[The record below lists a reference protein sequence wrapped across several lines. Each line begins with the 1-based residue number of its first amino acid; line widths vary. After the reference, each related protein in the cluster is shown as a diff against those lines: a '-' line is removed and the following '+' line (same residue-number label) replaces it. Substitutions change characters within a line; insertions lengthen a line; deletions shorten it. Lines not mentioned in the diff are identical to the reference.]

1 MTNTKVNNMRSP
13 KGNLVAN
20 QFIVHTPEATFF
32 QSYNSLIVKTTFEDG
47 QRVVYL
53 DEYFWNYSRTTS
65 KYRSE
70 FLGENTKET
79 KEKIQKGIYKLTN
92 LN

>member
-20 QFIVHTPEATFF
+20 QFIVHTPEATYF
-32 QSYNSLIVKTTFEDG
+32 QSYQSLIIKTTFEHG
-47 QRVVYL
+47 ERVVYL

-65 KYRSE
+65 KYRCD

>member
-1 MTNTKVNNMRSP
+1 MKVNNMTSQ
-13 KGNLVAN
+13 KGNLVPN
-20 QFIVHTPEATFF
+20 QFIVHTPQATFF

-47 QRVVYL
+47 ERVVYL

-65 KYRSE
+65 KYRSL
-70 FLGENTKET
+70 FLGENTSET
-79 KEKIQKGIYKLTN
+79 KEKIKNGIYKLTN

>member
-1 MTNTKVNNMRSP
+1 MRNTKVNNMRSP

-20 QFIVHTPEATFF
+20 QFIVHTPEATYF
-32 QSYNSLIVKTTFEDG
+32 QSYQSLIIKTTFEGG

-65 KYRSE
+65 KYRCD

-79 KEKIQKGIYKLTN
+79 KQKIEKGIYKLTN

>member
-1 MTNTKVNNMRSP
+1 MRNTKVNNMRSP

-20 QFIVHTPEATFF
+20 QFIVHTPEATYF
-32 QSYNSLIVKTTFEDG
+32 QSYQSLIIKTTFEDG

-65 KYRSE
+65 KYRCD

-79 KEKIQKGIYKLTN
+79 KQKIEKGIYKLTN